1 MSFRRS
7 VDQTNSSVSTPYQ
20 PLQPTQWNLYG
31 RRWYLLVVYS
41 MISCQQSII
50 WITFSPVAE
59 ATKSFF
65 GVSDAGVNLLLAWG
79 PIIYIPFLFFTGFIL
94 NIKGGLR
101 KTLVIAA
108 ILDGIAGPLRC
119 LALIN
124 PQAWWAIYVVSLAQ
138 ILNAA
143 AGPMVMA
150 TPSKFSATWFGENER
165 TTVTSIATTA
175 NSLGGAIGFIY
186 SPYVVKYL
194 SLPWLL
200 IIQGIQCVVVMIWII
215 AYFPEKPPM
224 PPSAS
229 AAQHE
234 IQVENPV
241 SKKSGF
247 FREFLSLCLN
257 PNFVLFAMIG
267 GVSQGAFS
275 AWSGMFDLILGPLG
289 YSPTFAGW
297 IGFAS
302 SIAGIIGGIL
312 VGILGDTLFKRKF
325 KWVILVLLFL
335 STVLCLFFT
344 LSLPS
349 FFSTHPL
356 IPNSYW
362 SIVLSII
369 FAGLFVGSAA
379 PLFLELG
386 AEITFPISE
395 GSSAAVIT
403 LVNNLASLLLLI
415 VGPLI
420 NRNWINFIAAVCIGA
435 STLATFF
442 VRESYKRKDYDD
454 LNTDS

>member
-1 MSFRRS
+1 M
-7 VDQTNSSVSTPYQ
+7 
-20 PLQPTQWNLYG
+20 
-31 RRWYLLVVYS
+31 
-41 MISCQQSII
+41 
-50 WITFSPVAE
+50 
-59 ATKSFF
+59 
-65 GVSDAGVNLLLAWG
+65 
-79 PIIYIPFLFFTGFIL
+79 
-94 NIKGGLR
+94 
-101 KTLVIAA
+101 
-108 ILDGIAGPLRC
+108 
-119 LALIN
+119 
-124 PQAWWAIYVVSLAQ
+124 
-138 ILNAA
+138 
-143 AGPMVMA
+143 
-150 TPSKFSATWFGENER
+150 KFKLKIR
-165 TTVTSIATTA
+165 
-175 NSLGGAIGFIY
+175 
-186 SPYVVKYL
+186 
-194 SLPWLL
+194 
-200 IIQGIQCVVVMIWII
+200 
-215 AYFPEKPPM
+215 FP
-224 PPSAS
+224 
-229 AAQHE
+229 
-234 IQVENPV
+234 
-241 SKKSGF
+241 KKSGF